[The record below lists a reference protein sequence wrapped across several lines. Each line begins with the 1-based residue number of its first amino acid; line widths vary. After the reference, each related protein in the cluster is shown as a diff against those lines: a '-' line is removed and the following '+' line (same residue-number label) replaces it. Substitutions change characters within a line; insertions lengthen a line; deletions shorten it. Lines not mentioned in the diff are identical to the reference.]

1 MKGGLSMKKRLSI
14 FICTMLLLISLP
26 MTSLAAGWKQ
36 DQHGWWW
43 EENDGSYPVS
53 TWRFINYH
61 WYYFNS
67 VGYMKTGWVLD
78 NGLWYYLE
86 DSGEMR
92 YAPLTEKGL
101 RYYFN
106 ESGAC
111 TNPEGEP
118 VTVIGEAPAET
129 TTTLTKDE
137 YLDEADFW
145 IQKLLYTSRRVDSWR
160 NSLSNGG
167 HQTVLTEAPDLKD
180 DLWFFN
186 DICPPDSCTELHD
199 SYLYANTNMISA
211 LDTYYD
217 LALDLSDGFIDP
229 GTMSDY
235 LDYADEYISIANY
248 HLGNA
253 TQMRQNID

>member
-1 MKGGLSMKKRLSI
+1 MKKRLPI
-14 FICTMLLLISLP
+14 IICTIILLISLP

-43 EENDGSYPVS
+43 EEHDGSYPVS

-92 YAPLTEKGL
+92 YAPLMEKGL

-118 VTVIGEAPAET
+118 VTVIGGISSEIT
-129 TTTLTKDE
+129 VGLTKEE
-137 YLDEADFW
+137 YLDEVDFW
-145 IQKLLYTSRRVDSWR
+145 IQKLTYASRTMDSFRTALSYGGWQTVMTQA
-160 NSLSNGG
+160 NSLR
-167 HQTVLTEAPDLKD
+167 D
-180 DLWFFN
+180 DLN
-186 DICPPDSCTELHD
+186 YLNEINPPESCTELHD
-199 SYLYANTNMISA
+199 TYLYANVNMISA
-211 LDTYYD
+211 LDSYYN
-217 LALDLSDGFIDP
+217 LAEDLSDGFIDP

-235 LDYADEYISIANY
+235 LEYADEYVSIANY

-253 TQMRQNID
+253 TQMRQNMN

>member
-1 MKGGLSMKKRLSI
+1 MKKRLPI
-14 FICTMLLLISLP
+14 IICTIILLISLP

-43 EENDGSYPVS
+43 EEHDGSYPVS

-92 YAPLTEKGL
+92 YAPLMEKGL

-118 VTVIGEAPAET
+118 VTVIGGISSEIT
-129 TTTLTKDE
+129 VGLTKAE
-137 YLDEADFW
+137 YLDEVDFW
-145 IQKLLYTSRRVDSWR
+145 IQKLTYASRTMDSFRTALSYGGWQTVMTQA
-160 NSLSNGG
+160 NSLR
-167 HQTVLTEAPDLKD
+167 D
-180 DLWFFN
+180 DLN
-186 DICPPDSCTELHD
+186 YLNEIDPPESCTELHD
-199 SYLYANTNMISA
+199 TYLYANVNMISA
-211 LDTYYD
+211 LDSYYN
-217 LALDLSDGFIDP
+217 LAEDLSDGFIDP

-235 LDYADEYISIANY
+235 LEYADEYVSIANY

-253 TQMRQNID
+253 TQMRQNMN

>member
-1 MKGGLSMKKRLSI
+1 MKKRLPI
-14 FICTMLLLISLP
+14 IICTIILLISLP

-43 EENDGSYPVS
+43 EEHDGSYPVS

-118 VTVIGEAPAET
+118 VTVIGGISSEIT
-129 TTTLTKDE
+129 VGLTKEE
-137 YLDEADFW
+137 YLDEVDFW
-145 IQKLLYTSRRVDSWR
+145 IQKLTYASRTMDSFRTALSYGGWQTVMTQA
-160 NSLSNGG
+160 NSLR
-167 HQTVLTEAPDLKD
+167 D
-180 DLWFFN
+180 DLN
-186 DICPPDSCTELHD
+186 YLNEINPPESCTELHD
-199 SYLYANTNMISA
+199 TYLYANVNMISA
-211 LDTYYD
+211 LDSYYN
-217 LALDLSDGFIDP
+217 LAEDLSDGFIDP

-235 LDYADEYISIANY
+235 LEYADEYVSIANY

-253 TQMRQNID
+253 TQMRQNMN